1 MKKIVQVLL
10 APIIFILKGFEFLAT
25 IVAKGFFFYFVKLSE
40 FLKKITKK
48 PIFDKWI
55 RHFKERQKEPE
66 FLLVSL
72 IYVEV
77 FICLFNL
84 FYQSNTPVVSLSKEP
99 EPIAES
105 KTATTGTAK
114 KENQQSLTDS
124 IVKTID
130 NNQYRQ
136 FEKNSIYDVNLTELK
151 NENSDTVAYIS
162 VDGTKINYPVVQAAD
177 NDYYLNHSFD
187 KSYRNTGWIFLDYR
201 NNLLEDNN
209 TIFYG
214 HNLLNKTAFG
224 SVSNIFTDN
233 WFHNSSHIIKIKLE
247 NNQIYTYQIFS
258 TYYSD
263 PNVYYLQTNFS
274 TTTEYTAFLK
284 HIKEK
289 SNRDFEIEVNATDKI
304 ITLSTCTEDNQ
315 GRKVV
320 HAKLISI
327 S

>member
-1 MKKIVQVLL
+1 MKKGIQVILS
-10 APIIFILKGFEFLAT
+10 PIIFILKGFEYLAST
-25 IVAKGFFFYFVKLSE
+25 ISKGFFFYFVKFSE
-40 FLKKITKK
+40 LLKKITKK
-48 PIFDKWI
+48 KCFDKWI

-66 FLLVSL
+66 FILISLV
-72 IYVEV
+72 YVEV

-99 EPIAES
+99 EMISEKKVKEKKQKES
-105 KTATTGTAK
+105 QNTLAD
-114 KENQQSLTDS
+114 SL
-124 IVKTID
+124 VKTID

-136 FEKNSIYDVNLTELK
+136 FEKYSIYDVHITDLK
-151 NENSDTVAYIS
+151 NQNSDTIAYIS
-162 VDGTKINYPVVQAAD
+162 VDGTKINYPVVQTVD

-201 NNLLEDNN
+201 NSLLEDSN

-224 SVSNIFTDN
+224 SISNIFTDN
-233 WFHNSSHIIKIKLE
+233 WFQKSSHIIKIKLE
-247 NNQIYTYQIFS
+247 NDQIYTYQIFS

-274 TTTEYTAFLK
+274 TTTEYETFLK
-284 HIKEK
+284 NIKEK
-289 SNRDFEIEVNATDKI
+289 SNRDYGLELNATDKI

-320 HAKLISI
+320 HAKLMNIS
-327 S
+327 